1 VVVFRWFYVARS
13 AVLSLLGRRKFDAQL
28 DADVAFHL
36 EQATAELIRAGMT
49 PAEARRA
56 ALREFGNP
64 VDVMEDV
71 RDVSPAIWWERLVQ
85 DLRYGVRGFRRT
97 PMFALAAV
105 LSVSLAVGAATAIFS
120 IYNAVM
126 LRPLPVREPGTL
138 FQIMHRGDSGSAESS
153 TYGLYDHFKQN
164 ARTLQGILQVNP
176 ASSTRVL
183 IDGQAEA
190 VVAQAVTGDFFSLL
204 GVKPALGMLIGS
216 ADEHGVAPNRVAVLG
231 HDYWMRRFGSD
242 PGVLGRIITVDNT
255 PHTIIGVT
263 QPGFFGLQPGRRF
276 DITLPLDGTDDRDFW
291 KSRALIVRLAPGTS
305 REASVADLNVGFQQ
319 YLDGVNTVNQRAR
332 AQYFKSVDLIPAAG
346 GLPEFRDRYGKP
358 AQALLGIVCALVVLG
373 SVNLAGVFL
382 ARAAARRRDLSVCL
396 ALGARRTRIV
406 RQLLSETLAVAVIGG
421 GLGVLAAWWS
431 VEALVGFLP
440 GAGTTTHL
448 EVPLDRNVLIFS
460 LLVTVLT
467 GIAVALAPAWIA
479 RGLDIRSMLSAGDR
493 TVVARGM
500 AFKTLMVVQLAISTM
515 LMVSALLFAATLANL
530 RTVPLGFDATGVLT
544 LTVDAGATELAGERL
559 AEVHRQVLTSLQA
572 LPGVQRASFATIP
585 PLSGNEDGKPVAIP
599 GVTLAPGDG
608 VLQVNTVGPDFFETF
623 GVQIVRGRGIAASD
637 QRTSPQVAVISESM
651 ARHYFPGVDPVG
663 RRMDVGRGRTGG
675 QIEIVGVAADARYRD
690 VRSAP
695 VRMVYVPASQRDPE
709 KEMVFAIRTATDP
722 VASIPAARHA
732 VQSVLPSMLTT
743 AVQPMTAQRDMQLV
757 NERLLAIVSA
767 CFADLALLIAGLGIY
782 GVVSYT
788 VTQRTRELG
797 LRMALGAPRGR
808 VVMLVVRGTLSLV
821 ILAVA
826 FGVLGSLTASS
837 FVSSLLYGVQPAEP
851 WVYATTTA
859 LLLGIAFLGTLAP
872 TLRAMRID
880 PVETL
885 RWE

>member
-1 VVVFRWFYVARS
+1 VFGFRWFYAVRS
-13 AVLSLLGRRKFDAQL
+13 AVLSLLGRRRFDAQL
-28 DADVAFHL
+28 DADVTFHL
-36 EQATAELIRAGMT
+36 EEATAELIRAGMT
-49 PAEARRA
+49 PAQARRT

-71 RDVSPAIWWERLVQ
+71 RDMSLAIWSERLVQ

-97 PMFALAAV
+97 PVFALTAL

-126 LRPLPVREPGTL
+126 LRPLPVREPEAI
-138 FQIMHRGDSGSAESS
+138 FQIVHRGESGSAESS
-153 TYGLYDHFKQN
+153 TYGLYEHFKQN

-176 ASSTRVL
+176 ASSTGVL

-190 VVAQAVTGDFFSLL
+190 VVSQVVTGDYFSLL
-204 GVKPALGMLIGS
+204 GVTAALGSLIGP
-216 ADEHGVAPNRVAVLG
+216 ADEHGAPPNRVAVLG
-231 HDYWMRRFGSD
+231 HDYWMRRFGGD
-242 PGVLGRIITVDNT
+242 PGVLGRVMTVDNT

-263 QPGFFGLQPGRRF
+263 EPGFFGMQPGRRF

-291 KSRALIVRLAPGTS
+291 KSRALIVRLAPGVS
-305 REASVADLNVGFQQ
+305 RETARADLNVGLQR
-319 YLDGVNTVNQRAR
+319 YLDDVKTVNPRAR
-332 AQYFKSVDLIPAAG
+332 AQYFKSVDLVPASG
-346 GLPEFRDRYGKP
+346 GLSEFRDRYGKP
-358 AQALLGIVCALVVLG
+358 VQALLGIVCALVVLG

-396 ALGARRTRIV
+396 ALGARRTRLV
-406 RQLLSETLAVAVIGG
+406 RQLLSETLVVALTGG
-421 GLGVLAAWWS
+421 GLGILAAWWS
-431 VEALVGFLP
+431 VEALLGFLP
-440 GAGTTTHL
+440 GAGTTMHL

-460 LLVTVLT
+460 LLMTLLT
-467 GIAVALAPAWIA
+467 GVAVGLAPAWLA

-493 TVVARGM
+493 TVAASGT
-500 AFKTLMVVQLAISTM
+500 AFKGLMVVQLAISTM
-515 LMVSALLFAATLANL
+515 LMVSALLFATTLANL
-530 RTVPLGFDATGVLT
+530 RMVPLGFDATGVLT
-544 LTVDAGATELAGERL
+544 LAVDAGATDLEGEPL
-559 AEVHRQVLTSLQA
+559 AEVQRQVLAKLQA

-599 GVTLAPGDG
+599 GVTLAPGDS

-623 GVQIVRGRGIAASD
+623 GVQIMRGRGIVASD

-651 ARHYFPGVDPVG
+651 ARHYFPGVDPIG

-675 QIEIVGVAADARYRD
+675 QIEIVGIAADARYRD
-690 VRSAP
+690 VRTAP

-709 KEMVFAIRTATDP
+709 PETVFAIRTAGD
-722 VASIPAARHA
+722 PAAWAQSARHE
-732 VQSVLPSMLTT
+732 VQSVLPSILTT
-743 AVQPMTAQRDMQLV
+743 AVEPMAAQRDAQLV
-757 NERLLAIVSA
+757 NERLLAIVSS

-797 LRMALGAPRGR
+797 LRMALGAPRTR

-826 FGVLGSLTASS
+826 IGVSGSLMTSS
-837 FVSSLLYGVQPAEP
+837 FLSSLLYGVQPVEP
-851 WVYATTTA
+851 WVYAATGA
-859 LLLGIAFLGTLAP
+859 LLLGIAVLGTLAP